1 MKIWTL
7 AAAGALLALPALA
20 QTSPTT
26 VDAAKA
32 GNPAVATSSQM
43 SSKPA
48 SGANSFSVREA
59 LGRLQAHGFTNV
71 TDLHKDTHGVWRATA
86 TPAGTMGNSAMTSGN
101 AMSGPGKTNAMTT
114 PTAAHTVSV
123 WLDYKGN
130 VGVQ

>member
-20 QTSPTT
+20 QTSSTT
-26 VDAAKA
+26 VEAAKA

-43 SSKPA
+43 ADKPA

-71 TDLHKDTHGVWRATA
+71 TDLHKDTHGVWRGTA
-86 TPAGTMGNSAMTSGN
+86 TPASNTAMTSGN
-101 AMSGPGKTNAMTT
+101 AMSGPGKTNAMAT